1 MMNVTGWP
9 PMGAPRLRA
18 RHHHT
23 THRKIIIEKKLPSH
37 FLRFGGGSVPMGDM
51 APAR

>member
-18 RHHHT
+18 RF
-23 THRKIIIEKKLPSH
+23 IDVGLYPDFQPSLMKFVVFMAFMSN
-37 FLRFGGGSVPMGDM
+37 FLYCKQY
-51 APAR
+51 